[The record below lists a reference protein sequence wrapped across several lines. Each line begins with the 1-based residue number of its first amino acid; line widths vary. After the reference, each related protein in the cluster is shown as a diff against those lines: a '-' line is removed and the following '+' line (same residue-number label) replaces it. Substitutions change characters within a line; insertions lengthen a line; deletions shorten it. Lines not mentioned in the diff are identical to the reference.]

1 MITNK
6 IQSIWKSRL
15 GFGILMFIIGGTVS
29 YFFAPEKIKI
39 KIETKIEYKDKI
51 VEKEVIKYVEKEV
64 IKYEKVRVVKRK
76 VTWPDGKIEE
86 EEIYESESE
95 QIDRMTE
102 KYAELLKQ
110 KEIEYTKKYEY
121 LKEHL
126 RPKRL
131 NLFAGLRSSITELKR
146 PYYLG
151 GFNYNVWGPFTIG
164 AIVDTQPSAGVL
176 IGIQF

>member
-1 MITNK
+1 MIASK
-6 IQSIWKSRL
+6 LKSIWKSRI
-15 GFGILMFIIGGTVS
+15 GFGLVMFVIGGGVS
-29 YFFAPEKIKI
+29 YLFAPEKITVKV
-39 KIETKIEYKDKI
+39 ETKIEYVEKI

-64 IKYEKVRVVKRK
+64 IKYEKIKVVKRK

-95 QIDRMTE
+95 QIDRMAE

-110 KEIEYTKKYEY
+110 KELDFNREYSY

-131 NLFAGLRSSITELKR
+131 NLFGGARTTITQLKR
-146 PYYLG
+146 PYYLVG
-151 GFNYNVWGPFTIG
+151 INYNLWGPFTAGIIFDSQVSIG
-164 AIVDTQPSAGVL
+164 ATV
-176 IGIQF
+176 GIQF